1 MFSRFIYIQDI
12 FKKRQTKLIYIYIY
26 IHTYIY
32 IQIYIY
38 ICVYICIYICMYVC
52 KYLYLYESISIHS
65 AAHIRLLV
73 GYFYYGQCGDC
84 EGNSQNEKD
93 TQQKRKLK

>member
-1 MFSRFIYIQDI
+1 MWYTACLVLTWCVWAHASVIAH
-12 FKKRQTKLIYIYIY
+12 LSAPGLEIYIYIY
-26 IHTYIY
+26 IH
-32 IQIYIY
+32 IYIY
-38 ICVYICIYICMYVC
+38 MYVCMYVC
-52 KYLYLYESISIHS
+52 KYVYLYESISIHS

-73 GYFYYGQCGDC
+73 GCFHYGQCGDC